1 MQGKTIFRVVG
12 ILLAVFS
19 LTMIPPVI
27 IAFIYGDGGAGSFVL
42 SFCITL
48 VTGVALWQ
56 VFRWHREELRV
67 RDGFLIV
74 VLFWTVLS
82 LFGAL
87 PFYAMPGLGISF
99 TNAVFESF
107 SGLTTTGATVLNDL
121 DAMPHAVLFYRQLL
135 QWLGGMGIIV
145 LAVAVLP
152 MLGVGGMLLYRAE
165 IPGPVKDAKLTPRIA
180 ETAKTLWYI
189 YFGLTVACTVAYWLA
204 GMSLFDAIGHS
215 FSTVSLGGFST
226 HDANI
231 GHFNSA
237 TIELICVFFMLIS
250 GTKFSL
256 HYLALQRR
264 HQSAYTEDPEWR
276 VFLIILGGVA
286 VYSFVGL
293 VYANAYDIG
302 EAWHYAVFQ
311 AVSIGITAGFSATAY
326 EQWPSAL
333 LLILLFASFI
343 GGCTGSTAGGVKVI
357 RVILLVK
364 HALREIQRLI
374 HPNGIFV
381 IRIGKATLPDK
392 VLEAMWGFFAIYLAC
407 FALMMLVLTVD
418 GLDLLSAFAA
428 VAACLNNLGHGF
440 WEVGSHYDGIGTLS
454 KWSMCVA
461 MLLGRLEIFTLL
473 VLFVPDF
480 WKR

>member
-1 MQGKTIFRVVG
+1 MQAKTILRVVG
-12 ILLAVFS
+12 ILLALFS
-19 LTMIPPVI
+19 LTMIPPVVV
-27 IAFIYGDGGAGSFVL
+27 ALIYQDGGAGSFVL

-48 VTGVALWQ
+48 STGLLLWQ
-56 VFRWHREELRV
+56 VFRQHREELRV

-99 TNAVFESF
+99 INAVFESF
-107 SGLTTTGATVLNDL
+107 SGLTTTGATVLSGL
-121 DAMPHAVLFYRQLL
+121 DALPHALLFYRQLL

-189 YFGLTVACTVAYWLA
+189 YFGLTFACAAAYWLA

-226 HDANI
+226 HDASI
-231 GHFNSA
+231 GYFDSA

-264 HQSAYTEDPEWR
+264 HGAPYTEDPEWK
-276 VFLIILGGVA
+276 VYLIILGVVA

-293 VYANAYDIG
+293 VYVNAYAVG
-302 EAWHYAVFQ
+302 EAWHYAVFH

-326 EQWPSAL
+326 EQWPAAL
-333 LLILLFASFI
+333 VLILLFASFI

-357 RVILLVK
+357 RIILLVK
-364 HALREIQRLI
+364 HALREIERLI

-381 IRIGKATLPDK
+381 IRIGKSALPDK
-392 VLEAMWGFFAIYLAC
+392 VLEAMWGFFAIYAAC

-440 WEVGSHYDGIGTLS
+440 WEVGSNYDDIGTLS
-454 KWSMCVA
+454 KWAMCLA

>member
-1 MQGKTIFRVVG
+1 MQAKTILRVVG

-19 LTMIPPVI
+19 LTMVPPVI
-27 IAFIYGDGGAGSFVL
+27 VAFIYQDGGAGSFGL

-48 VTGVALWQ
+48 ITGLVLWQ
-56 VFRWHREELRV
+56 VFRRHREELRV
-67 RDGFLIV
+67 RDGFLVV

-87 PFYAMPGLGISF
+87 PFYTMPGLGISF

-121 DAMPHAVLFYRQLL
+121 DSMPHALLFYRQLL

-189 YFGLTVACTVAYWLA
+189 YFGLTIACAAAYWLA

-226 HDANI
+226 HDASI

-237 TIELICVFFMLIS
+237 TIELICVAFMLIS

-256 HYLALQRR
+256 HYLALHRR
-264 HQSAYTEDPEWR
+264 HMVPYAEDPEWK
-276 VFLIILGGVA
+276 VYLIVLGAVA
-286 VYSFVGL
+286 IYSFVGL
-293 VYANAYDIG
+293 MYVNAYDVG
-302 EAWHYAVFQ
+302 EAWHYAVFH
-311 AVSIGITAGFSATAY
+311 AVSIGVTAGFSATDY
-326 EQWPSAL
+326 ENWPAAL
-333 LLILLFASFI
+333 VLILLFASFI

-357 RVILLVK
+357 RLILLVK
-364 HALREIQRLI
+364 HALREIKRSFTQTAFSSFGSARR
-374 HPNGIFV
+374 PCRTKFSKRCGASSPF
-381 IRIGKATLPDK
+381 T
-392 VLEAMWGFFAIYLAC
+392 WS
-407 FALMMLVLTVD
+407 AL
-418 GLDLLSAFAA
+418 
-428 VAACLNNLGHGF
+428 
-440 WEVGSHYDGIGTLS
+440 
-454 KWSMCVA
+454 
-461 MLLGRLEIFTLL
+461 R
-473 VLFVPDF
+473 
-480 WKR
+480 

>member
-1 MQGKTIFRVVG
+1 MQAKTILRVVG

-27 IAFIYGDGGAGSFVL
+27 VAFIYQDGGAGSFGL

-48 VTGVALWQ
+48 VTGVVLWQ
-56 VFRWHREELRV
+56 VFRRHREELRV
-67 RDGFLIV
+67 RDGFLVV

-87 PFYAMPGLGISF
+87 PFVAMPGLGISF

-107 SGLTTTGATVLNDL
+107 SGLTSTGATVLSGL
-121 DAMPHAVLFYRQLL
+121 DALPHALLFYRQLL

-189 YFGLTVACTVAYWLA
+189 YFGLTFACAAAYWLA

-215 FSTVSLGGFST
+215 FSTVALGGFST
-226 HDANI
+226 HDDSI

-237 TIELICVFFMLIS
+237 TIELICVVFMLIS

-264 HQSAYTEDPEWR
+264 HGSAYTQDPEWK
-276 VFLIILGGVA
+276 VYLIILAVVA

-293 VYANAYDIG
+293 VYVNAYDVG
-302 EAWHYAVFQ
+302 EAWHYAVFHT
-311 AVSIGITAGFSATAY
+311 VSIGLTAGFSATAY
-326 EQWPSAL
+326 EQWPATL
-333 LLILLFASFI
+333 VLILLFASFI

-357 RVILLVK
+357 RLILLAK
-364 HALREIQRLI
+364 HALREIKRLI

-381 IRIGKATLPDK
+381 IRIGKTALPDK

-440 WEVGSHYDGIGTLS
+440 WAVGSHYDGIGAVS
-454 KWSMCVA
+454 KWAMCVA

>member
-1 MQGKTIFRVVG
+1 MQAKTIFRVVG

-19 LTMIPPVI
+19 LTMVPPVI
-27 IAFIYGDGGAGSFVL
+27 VAFIYRDGGAGAFVL

-56 VFRWHREELRV
+56 VFRCHREELRV
-67 RDGFLIV
+67 RDGFLVV

-107 SGLTTTGATVLNDL
+107 SGLTTTGATVLRNL

-189 YFGLTVACTVAYWLA
+189 YFGLTIACAAAYWLA
-204 GMSLFDAIGHS
+204 GMSLFDAVGHS
-215 FSTVSLGGFST
+215 FSTVALGGFST
-226 HDANI
+226 HNASI
-231 GHFNSA
+231 GHFNSPA
-237 TIELICVFFMLIS
+237 IELICVVFMLIS

-256 HYLALQRR
+256 HFLALQRR
-264 HQSAYTEDPEWR
+264 HGSAYTEDPEWK
-276 VFLIILGGVA
+276 VYLIILAVVA

-293 VYANAYDIG
+293 VYVNAYDVG
-302 EAWHYAVFQ
+302 EAWHYAVFH
-311 AVSIGITAGFSATAY
+311 AVSIGITAGFSAAGLRTMAVGTGAD
-326 EQWPSAL
+326 SAVRQL
-333 LLILLFASFI
+333 Y
-343 GGCTGSTAGGVKVI
+343 
-357 RVILLVK
+357 R
-364 HALREIQRLI
+364 RL
-374 HPNGIFV
+374 HG
-381 IRIGKATLPDK
+381 
-392 VLEAMWGFFAIYLAC
+392 
-407 FALMMLVLTVD
+407 VD
-418 GLDLLSAFAA
+418 GRRRQGHSPHPAGQARPAGNQAAHSPQRRFRHPGRQHGPAGQGSRGHVGLLRHLPRLLCADDAGADGGRPRPAIGLFSGDRMPEQPGARF
-428 VAACLNNLGHGF
+428 LGG
-440 WEVGSHYDGIGTLS
+440 GGHYDGIGTVS
-454 KWSMCVA
+454 KWAMCVA

>member
-27 IAFIYGDGGAGSFVL
+27 VALIYRDGGAGAFVL

-48 VTGVALWQ
+48 ITGVVLWQ
-56 VFRWHREELRV
+56 AFRRHREELRV

-107 SGLTTTGATVLNDL
+107 SGLTTTGATVLSGL
-121 DAMPHAVLFYRQLL
+121 DAMPHALLFYRQLL

-189 YFGLTVACTVAYWLA
+189 YFGLTFACAAAYWLA

-215 FSTVSLGGFST
+215 FSTVALGGFST
-226 HDANI
+226 HDDSI
-231 GHFNSA
+231 GYFNSA
-237 TIELICVFFMLIS
+237 TIELICVVFMLIS

-256 HYLALQRR
+256 HYLALHRR
-264 HQSAYTEDPEWR
+264 HGSPYTEDPEWK
-276 VFLIILGGVA
+276 VYLIILGVVA

-293 VYANAYDIG
+293 VYVGAYDVG
-302 EAWHYAVFQ
+302 EAWHYAVFH

-333 LLILLFASFI
+333 VLILLFASFI

-357 RVILLVK
+357 RLILLVK

-374 HPNGIFV
+374 HPNGVFV
-381 IRIGKATLPDK
+381 IRVGKTTLPDK

-407 FALMMLVLTVD
+407 FGLMMLVLTVD

-440 WEVGSHYDGIGTLS
+440 WEVGSHYDGIGTVS
-454 KWSMCVA
+454 KWAMCVA